1 MYQFFLNGM
10 LFPVA
15 PASLS
20 IKIQNQNKTVTLI
33 NDGQINLLKTPGLS
47 KISFSVLLP
56 NHKYPFAQYIS
67 GFQKASFFT
76 EKLEQMKISIK
87 PVPFYIV
94 RLSNNQIVMASRQM
108 NVSLESYELIE
119 DADKYG
125 VDVMAKIKLLQYKE
139 FGTKKVEFKQN
150 EDKTQATL
158 TEQRETSTAP
168 GVGKQL
174 TYTVKE
180 GDTLWIIA
188 KTYLG
193 NSKRSGEIYQINQ
206 TLLEETAKK
215 YGKASSSN
223 GWWLFPG
230 TVLNLPEP
238 GF

>member
-1 MYQFFLNGM
+1 MIM
-10 LFPVA
+10 M
-15 PASLS
+15 
-20 IKIQNQNKTVTLI
+20 
-33 NDGQINLLKTPGLS
+33 S
-47 KISFSVLLP
+47 K
-56 NHKYPFAQYIS
+56 
-67 GFQKASFFT
+67 
-76 EKLEQMKISIK
+76 
-87 PVPFYIV
+87 
-94 RLSNNQIVMASRQM
+94 QM
-108 NVSLESYELIE
+108 NVSLESYELVE

-125 VDVMAKIKLLQYKE
+125 TDVMAKIELLQYKE

-150 EDKTQATL
+150 EDKTQAVV

-168 GVGKQL
+168 GAGKQL

-193 NSKRSGEIYQINQ
+193 NSKRSSEIYQINQ
-206 TLLEETAKK
+206 ALLEQTAKK

-238 GF
+238 GL